1 MEKNT
6 KGKVLMEDII
16 VINRIQRFSKDSI
29 ERSQETLLSGGI
41 DSMEKYQYIVGQVR
55 SLQNIQ
61 QEISNLL
68 DNKEQNDG

>member
-16 VINRIQRFSKDSI
+16 VINRVQRFIRDSI

>member
-1 MEKNT
+1 VEKNT
-6 KGKVLMEDII
+6 KGKVLMEDIV
-16 VINRIQRFSKDSI
+16 VINRVQRYIKDSI

>member
-6 KGKVLMEDII
+6 KGKVLMEDIV
-16 VINRIQRFSKDSI
+16 VINRVQRYIKDSI